1 MTVFRRPSCLAVLP
15 VLVMGACM
23 SGAMARSSEAA
34 LCVAAT
40 AQAERTLHIP
50 DGFLSAM
57 SRVESG
63 RAEPDG
69 VISAWPWTVNA
80 AGTGHHYASREEAME
95 AVRVFHQQGIVS
107 IDVGCMQVNLQQ
119 HPDAFSSLDQAF
131 DPFRNALYAGNFLL
145 QMHDRTGSWPRAAAA
160 YHSQTPG
167 IGSSYQWKVLETWA
181 VPQDERSAQA
191 SGQKKDQKPA
201 SPGGQA
207 LVASNMLNTG
217 RSKPVLVAAPTGA
230 DGGKADAPPRM
241 FHPFQGS
248 RHFDEPAARKPATAG
263 MRGRTLASYR
273 AAPVAMAMH
282 GN

>member
-1 MTVFRRPSCLAVLP
+1 
-15 VLVMGACM
+15 
-23 SGAMARSSEAA
+23 MARSPEAS
-34 LCVAAT
+34 LCAEAT
-40 AQAERTLHIP
+40 TQAERALHIP

-63 RAEPDG
+63 RTEPYG

-80 AGTGHHYASREEAME
+80 VGAGHHYATREEAIA
-95 AVRVFHQQGIVS
+95 AVQMFHRQGIVS

-119 HPDAFSSLDQAF
+119 HPDAFSSLEQAF
-131 DPFRNALYAGNFLL
+131 DPARNALYAGNFLL

-181 VPQDERSAQA
+181 VPQDERGAQAQA
-191 SGQKKDQKPA
+191 SSQKNGQKALPSGAQA
-201 SPGGQA
+201 SLPSTA
-207 LVASNMLNTG
+207 LSTG
-217 RSKPVLVAAPTGA
+217 RHKPVMIAAPA
-230 DGGKADAPPRM
+230 DGKGGAADAPPRM

-248 RHFDEPAARKPATAG
+248 RHFDEPAVRKPAMAG

-273 AAPVAMAMH
+273 AAPVALAMH